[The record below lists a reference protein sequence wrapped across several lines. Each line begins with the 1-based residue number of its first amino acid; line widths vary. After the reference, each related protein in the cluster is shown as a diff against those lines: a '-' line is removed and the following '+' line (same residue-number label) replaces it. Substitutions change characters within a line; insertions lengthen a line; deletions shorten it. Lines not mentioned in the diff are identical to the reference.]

1 MERGGEGDRGHDHI
15 NTHTTPKSRALRT
28 PLPPITYQHPYPSAL
43 YSHLQRED
51 GDERGERA
59 VVGDD
64 EGVGVDAEGELGVV
78 RDHEDLMKE
87 GMIVC
92 VEGS

>member
-1 MERGGEGDRGHDHI
+1 MRAAEDTTTSTHDPQI
-15 NTHTTPKSRALRT
+15 RSAPNATTT
-28 PLPPITYQHPYPSAL
+28 YQYQHPYPSAL

-87 GMIVC
+87 GMI
-92 VEGS
+92 G